1 MNVVLSKRELEKLK
15 HELGVESDSNADV
28 ARKIVS
34 KIPKEYRQLVKFQ
47 TLPSGT
53 LCINIDDRVTLS
65 LYNEFNPHEYSVKV
79 EDIVDEVNHNKSKLF
94 KTMPMLAFTLATMKK
109 KFIDCLDNIVSK

>member
-15 HELGVESDSNADV
+15 QELGIESESNTDV
-28 ARKIVS
+28 ARKIMS
-34 KIPKEYRQLVKFQ
+34 KIPKEYRQLLKFQ

-109 KFIDCLDNIVSK
+109 KFIDCLDKIVSK